1 MGTLSLTQAT
11 IEIKR
16 RTNREQR
23 STYCW
28 KKGEVRSDHCSKCFR
43 DGHSTRFHDNY
54 KRDQIASIYT
64 NLLLPPPINLSKSKE
79 LEPATKLK
87 NNGKKHQV
95 VLDPCRIR
103 ALSNNLAKRTHWPA
117 QVVLTLFRHKDD
129 ATSKIIATIKRII
142 SLTWK
147 WYVWIEKPAMFKTIL
162 WIHDSSFFIFSS
174 LATL

>member
-1 MGTLSLTQAT
+1 MLISGRNW
-11 IEIKR
+11 EIF
-16 RTNREQR
+16 
-23 STYCW
+23 C
-28 KKGEVRSDHCSKCFR
+28 D
-43 DGHSTRFHDNY
+43 
-54 KRDQIASIYT
+54 KRDQIASIYKLT
-64 NLLLPPPINLSKSKE
+64 NLLLPPLINLSRSNE

-147 WYVWIEKPAMFKTIL
+147 WYVCIEKPAMFKTIL
-162 WIHDSSFFIFSS
+162 RIADSSLFIFSS
-174 LATL
+174 PLAALLGTVLHEQNWYIRYVWVM